1 MWPSGAGRR
10 GSGEIPA
17 SRWPGSAGSGRG
29 LVLGLLGT
37 DLRARSGRGSGR
49 RRGSTA
55 RPGGVRLE
63 LGSGELSAG
72 AREWVAREALLG
84 SREGA
89 GGVGRHRARAGR
101 RLYCGGAHG
110 VVESTAACAGRAGGR
125 LNSRGR
131 FLAVASKQGRRL
143 TQLYGA

>member
-1 MWPSGAGRR
+1 
-10 GSGEIPA
+10 
-17 SRWPGSAGSGRG
+17 

-37 DLRARSGRGSGR
+37 DLRAQSGRGGGR

-89 GGVGRHRARAGR
+89 GGVGRHWVRAG
-101 RLYCGGAHG
+101 
-110 VVESTAACAGRAGGR
+110 
-125 LNSRGR
+125 
-131 FLAVASKQGRRL
+131 
-143 TQLYGA
+143 